1 MLLVLTHV
9 CFPSLRSST
18 IQYFTLSYYDDQT
31 GLYNPGWQDLKFVS
45 LCIIVFTALR
55 AAAMDYA
62 LVPMARKCGIHK
74 KKATI
79 RFAEQAWLVLYYATF
94 WSLGT
99 VRIAVNLLSCLLQSL
114 THKAVSRIRISLLQ
128 QPTSNVVSFPDTLH
142 DWSFQVVLS
151 GSVRFLV
158 AANHGYQH

>member
-1 MLLVLTHV
+1 MPGLSINVLMLLVLTHV

-18 IQYFTLSYYDDQT
+18 IQYFTLSYYDAQS

-99 VRIAVNLLSCLLQSL
+99 VRITTNPILCPAIANTQTSILYMTLRTSTTCPQCGQLSR
-114 THKAVSRIRISLLQ
+114 HA
-128 QPTSNVVSFPDTLH
+128 P
-142 DWSFQVVLS
+142 
-151 GSVRFLV
+151 
-158 AANHGYQH
+158 

>member
-18 IQYFTLSYYDDQT
+18 IQYFTLSYYDAQT

-45 LCIIVFTALR
+45 LCIIVFTGLR

-79 RFAEQAWLVLYYATF
+79 RFAEQAWLVLYYAAF
-94 WSLGT
+94 WFLGT
-99 VRIAVNLLSCLLQSL
+99 VRTAINSSCRVLREL
-114 THKAVSRIRISLLQ
+114 TCNPVSRLRISILQ
-128 QPTSNVVSFPDTLH
+128 QPACNVVRLPDALH
-142 DWSFQVVLS
+142 DRSLQTLLS
-151 GSVRFLV
+151 GSIRFLV
-158 AANHGYQH
+158 AANYGY

>member
-1 MLLVLTHV
+1 MLLVLTLV
-9 CFPSLRSST
+9 CFPTLRSST
-18 IQYFTLSYYDDQT
+18 IQYFTLSYYDAQT

-62 LVPMARKCGIHK
+62 LVPMAKKCGIHK

-79 RFAEQAWLVLYYATF
+79 RFAEQAWLVIYYATF

-99 VRIAVNLLSCLLQSL
+99 VRTITSPFSSIAPANPRLS
-114 THKAVSRIRISLLQ
+114 ISSTN
-128 QPTSNVVSFPDTLH
+128 PHTSTISAPCGH
-142 DWSFQVVLS
+142 LS
-151 GSVRFLV
+151 PR
-158 AANHGYQH
+158 AP

>member
-1 MLLVLTHV
+1 LTHV

-18 IQYFTLSYYDDQT
+18 IQYFTLSYYDAQS

-99 VRIAVNLLSCLLQSL
+99 VRIITNPMLCPAIANTQISISYMTLRTSTTCPQCGQLSR
-114 THKAVSRIRISLLQ
+114 HA
-128 QPTSNVVSFPDTLH
+128 P
-142 DWSFQVVLS
+142 
-151 GSVRFLV
+151 
-158 AANHGYQH
+158 

>member
-1 MLLVLTHV
+1 MPGLSINVLMLLVLTHV

-18 IQYFTLSYYDDQT
+18 IQYFTLSYYDAQT

-99 VRIAVNLLSCLLQSL
+99 VRIHKPTILCTTIANTKNSISYTNPNTSITCPQCGQLSP
-114 THKAVSRIRISLLQ
+114 HA
-128 QPTSNVVSFPDTLH
+128 P
-142 DWSFQVVLS
+142 
-151 GSVRFLV
+151 
-158 AANHGYQH
+158 